1 MANINNL
8 KIGANDPDAI
18 MFNTYY
24 APSANQGVTFSE
36 LIPKDNSNINPSPAG
51 TWEIN
56 DGWEVTFVSPRIMRI
71 DKFKIDTWGIRHKV
85 KTGTDDASL
94 YTNISVKV
102 EGLSYVNQNV
112 IKATPNSEDVTGFVN
127 AYSGTSGY
135 IVEWFPGQNTSGKY
149 VKGLVIQGQMCYTDA
164 WNTARDNSYAMGR
177 APWEIDASRDCM
189 VADGT
194 RPSGFMGG
202 GGYAAICI
210 GLFGGCQSATSVND
224 TSNGAYKVYDISD
237 HPIYIYLDVPD
248 LTQPIDVSSQECW
261 DVYAGDTQTYHKDR
275 TAENCWKK
283 FGMITEADIKPDPE
297 TDLELADKA
306 YIMDMAGIPSEVTK
320 PILPNIVDLEEHILP
335 KNTDNGK
342 LIVWRHTIA
351 NTEFWDNIKQYL
363 LTHPVIRVEPI
374 LQETENQSEYTYAD
388 NNHIA
393 INYKWFAGSGIT
405 GDLTIKFDGHFSN
418 QYMPNCFNDCNID
431 TLTLQ
436 FLQDN
441 LKISVTQYLFRQCA
455 IKNIQVLDKEGNP
468 SNQFLG
474 ARDCSGMC
482 ESSNITYFPDIIDWT
497 FRANLAGYY
506 QNPIQYAWSYCNSLT
521 EIAQH
526 GEDREG
532 NGNMLYV
539 SGCAQ
544 AFQYCTSLTKI
555 GPVLDMG
562 RVNMSEVV
570 DYRSVAYKMFQIC
583 YRLSDARIKNLN
595 GSYVNFDDDDQ
606 HGRLPALDEDSVK
619 YLFDNLTDLS
629 TFDES
634 TSVASINNSWLYA
647 GWLYVTALWSAGL
660 NETGGELH
668 PRSFEGL
675 VNARRVS
682 GTSEDKFYYT
692 TKAVNMTIK
701 VTGLQS
707 NDELIWKAGDAQTTL
722 SNNVETTI
730 TNVEGSNGGFILRR
744 TGSDVTVDDYE
755 HGVTITITKP
765 YNESNPKASSAQ
777 LHCPSEWFGIFNL
790 AKWGNIDGNRGQMS
804 SNVLTATGRLASTSS
819 DSVWVS
825 VSPITS
831 IKFKVEGLA
840 EGDTIAI
847 GRGNLSAVANKYTED
862 GTYTIDEVVYNPTT
876 NAWGIKLFNDNTS
889 LTDKVTVTILQVN
902 NFTNRVTSEMITAAN
917 AKNWHIYVDGTEQET
932 N

>member
-8 KIGANDPDAI
+8 KIGADNPDAI

-36 LIPKDNSNINPSPAG
+36 LIPKDNSNINPSPEG

-56 DGWEVTFVSPRIMRI
+56 DGWEVTFVSSRIMRI

-85 KTGTDDASL
+85 KSGTDNARL

-102 EGLSYVNQNV
+102 DGLSYINQNV

-127 AYSGTSGY
+127 AYSGTLGY

-149 VKGLVIQGQMCYTDA
+149 VKGLVIQGQMCYVDA

-177 APWEIDASRDCM
+177 APWEINTARDCM

-194 RPSGFMGG
+194 RPSGFMEGVE
-202 GGYAAICI
+202 YSAICI
-210 GLFGGCQSATSVND
+210 GLFGGCQSAKSVND
-224 TSNGAYKVYDISD
+224 ISNGAYKIYDISD

-248 LTQPIDVSSQECW
+248 LTQPIDVSSKECW
-261 DVYAGDTQTYHKDR
+261 DINIGDTKVYHKDR

-283 FGMITEADIKPDPE
+283 FGMITEV
-297 TDLELADKA
+297 DLETNPGIANKA
-306 YIMDMAGIPSEVTK
+306 YHMDMAGIPSEVTK

-342 LIVWRHTIA
+342 LITWRHTIA

-363 LTHPVIRVEPI
+363 LTHPVICVES
-374 LQETENQSEYTYAD
+374 LMQETQNQSKYTYVD
-388 NNHIA
+388 NNNLA
-393 INYKWFAGSGIT
+393 INCKWFAGSGIT

-418 QYMPNCFNDCNID
+418 QYMPNCFTDCNID
-431 TLTLQ
+431 TLTFQ

-441 LKISVTQYLFRQCA
+441 LKISVTQYMFKQCS
-455 IKNIQVLDKEGNP
+455 IKNIRVLDKEGNP
-468 SNQFLG
+468 SNNFLG
-474 ARDCSGMC
+474 SRDCSGMC
-482 ESSNITYFPDIIDWT
+482 EFNQSITYFPDIIDWT
-497 FRANLAGYY
+497 FRANIAGYY
-506 QNPIQYAWSYCNSLT
+506 QNPIQYAWSYCSALT

-526 GEDREG
+526 GDDREG

-539 SGCAQ
+539 SECAQ
-544 AFQYCTSLTKI
+544 AFQYCASLIKI

-562 RVNMSEVV
+562 RVNISEVV
-570 DYRSVAYKMFQIC
+570 DFNSAAYRMFQVC
-583 YRLSDARIKNLN
+583 YHLSDVRIKNLN
-595 GSYVNFDDDDQ
+595 GSYVNFDDDDNQ
-606 HGRLPALDEDSVK
+606 HGRLPALDEDSIK
-619 YLFDNLTDLS
+619 YLFNNLTDLS

-634 TSVASINNSWLYA
+634 ISISSINNNWLHIDWLYIA
-647 GWLYVTALWSAGL
+647 AIWSAGL
-660 NETGGELH
+660 NEAEEELH
-668 PRSFEGL
+668 PRSYSGL

-707 NDELIWKAGDAQTTL
+707 NDELIWKSGDTKTTL
-722 SNNVETTI
+722 SNNVETII

-744 TGSDVTVDDYE
+744 IGSNVAVDDYE
-755 HGVTITITKP
+755 HAVTINITKA
-765 YNESNPKASSAQ
+765 YSASNPKAPSAQ

-790 AKWGNIDGNRGQMS
+790 AKWGSIEDNRGKVS
-804 SNVLTATGRLASTSS
+804 SNVLTATGRIAPASNN
-819 DSVWVS
+819 SVWIS
-825 VSPITS
+825 VKSITS
-831 IKFKVEGLA
+831 IKFKVEGLV
-840 EGDTIAI
+840 EGDTIAV
-847 GRGNLSAVANKYTED
+847 GRGNLSEVANKYAED
-862 GTYTIDEVVYNPTT
+862 GTYTIDEVDYNPT
-876 NAWGIKLFNDNTS
+876 NNSWGIKLFNENTS
-889 LTDKVTVTILQVN
+889 LSDEVTVTILQVN
-902 NFTNRVTSEMITAAN
+902 NFTNKVTSEMIAAAN
-917 AKNWHIYVDGTEQET
+917 AKNWHIYVDGTEKV